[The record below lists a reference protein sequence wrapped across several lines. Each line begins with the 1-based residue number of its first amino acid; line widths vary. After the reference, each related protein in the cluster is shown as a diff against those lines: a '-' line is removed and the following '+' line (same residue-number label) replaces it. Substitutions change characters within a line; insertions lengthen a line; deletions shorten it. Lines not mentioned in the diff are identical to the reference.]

1 MERHQRIT
9 IKNCGHQNIMT
20 NKKYKKIILYTDGGA
35 RGNPGPAGIGGVL
48 YNEKKEKIFD
58 YARYI
63 GEATNNQAEYQSLL
77 FALEQAKK
85 HGAEE
90 AMCYLDSELIVKQM
104 RGEYRI
110 KDKDLG
116 KLFIKIWNLSQSF
129 KKITWHHVPREKNRV
144 ADALVN
150 QALDEVSK

>member
-1 MERHQRIT
+1 MID
-9 IKNCGHQNIMT
+9 
-20 NKKYKKIILYTDGGA
+20 KKHLKIILYTDGGA

-58 YARYI
+58 YGKYI

-85 HGAEE
+85 YGAEE
-90 AMCYLDSELIVKQM
+90 VTCYLDSELIVKQM

-116 KLFIKIWNLSQSF
+116 KLFIKIWNLSQGF
-129 KKITWHHVPREKNRV
+129 KKITWHHVPREKNKT

-150 QALDEVSK
+150 QALDEALK

>member
-1 MERHQRIT
+1 MVS
-9 IKNCGHQNIMT
+9 
-20 NKKYKKIILYTDGGA
+20 NKVFKKLIIYTDGGA

-48 YNEKKEKIFD
+48 YNEKRKKIFD

-63 GEATNNQAEYQSLL
+63 DEATNNQAEYQSLL

-90 AMCYLDSELIVKQM
+90 VMCYLDSELIVKQM

-116 KLFIKIWNLSQSF
+116 KIFIKIWNLSQDF
-129 KKITWHHVPREKNRV
+129 KKITWHHVPREKNQE

-150 QALDEVSK
+150 QALDKALK

>member
-1 MERHQRIT
+1 MVS
-9 IKNCGHQNIMT
+9 
-20 NKKYKKIILYTDGGA
+20 NKVFKKLIIYTDGGA

-58 YARYI
+58 YGKYI

-90 AMCYLDSELIVKQM
+90 VICYLDSELVVKQM
-104 RGEYRI
+104 RGEYKV

-116 KLFIKIWNLSQSF
+116 KIFIKIWNLSQGF
-129 KKITWHHVPREKNRV
+129 KKISWHHVPREKNQE

-150 QALDEVSK
+150 QALDEALE